1 MKLKKYG
8 ATLLGLLLAAS
19 MAACGTTNP
28 ETVDPTAEPTNAP
41 ASDPV
46 VLEPTVPTDEPA
58 MNPTDDP
65 ADAEDDPAG
74 GQTGVPNPRTDYASA
89 AELNAALGF
98 TVIELDA
105 DAGYTAASFAAI
117 DGKVGEILY
126 RDEGG
131 AELCLRTAR
140 ASDGMDAEPTRA
152 PRSCSGAPASMTARS
167 CCGSPTER
175 RRARL
180 PRRASARRTLP
191 MLPRASSLPADI
203 HPPQPI
209 GPRRICRWGRNLSK
223 KSRYKPLRR
232 FAHENYAGR
241 TKKFV
246 KSSDQYGALRCK
258 NSVKNKVL

>member
-46 VLEPTVPTDEPA
+46 VLEPTAPTDEPA

-140 ASDGMDAEPTRA
+140 ASDGMDAEALSGVYGVTFTDESTEKLQR
-152 PRSCSGAPASMTARS
+152 RSGEHDGTLVLWFSDGTTACSLTAEGISAQDFADVAARIVPA
-167 CCGSPTER
+167 G
-175 RRARL
+175 
-180 PRRASARRTLP
+180 
-191 MLPRASSLPADI
+191 
-203 HPPQPI
+203 
-209 GPRRICRWGRNLSK
+209 
-223 KSRYKPLRR
+223 
-232 FAHENYAGR
+232 
-241 TKKFV
+241 
-246 KSSDQYGALRCK
+246 
-258 NSVKNKVL
+258 